1 MKRITND
8 DVATEERF
16 GRRSDRRRP
25 RRKTKREDFYVD
37 PEAATSSADRF
48 TDPELQSLFEQGR
61 FTDLLSELKSGKE
74 ATVYLVEGP
83 AGLMAAKIYADLEVR
98 SFKNDSSYRE
108 GRFMADERA
117 ARAIRSRT
125 RFGLEAQQ
133 HSWVVGEYLQLW
145 ELWQAG
151 LPVPKPM
158 IGPEMFDINRAGRV
172 VLMELVGD
180 REAPAPRL
188 SDVRLEPA
196 QASAAFEQS
205 VAIAERL
212 NAMGRAHGDLS
223 TFNLLWW
230 QERVVLIDLPQVVM
244 AGENPNYAEFLRRDV
259 ASLCKSFRKLGVDSD
274 PERILSRVRSAAR

>member
-16 GRRSDRRRP
+16 GRRADRRKP
-25 RRKTKREDFYVD
+25 RRRTKREDLYVD
-37 PEAATSSADRF
+37 PDAATSSADRF

-83 AGLMAAKIYADLEVR
+83 SGLMAAKIYADLEVR

-108 GRFMADERA
+108 GRFIADERA

-133 HSWVVGEYLQLW
+133 HSWVVSEYLQLW
-145 ELWQAG
+145 ELWRAG
-151 LPVPKPM
+151 LPVPRPM
-158 IGPEMFDINRAGRV
+158 IGPEMFDINCAGRV
-172 VLMELVGD
+172 VLMELIGD
-180 REAPAPRL
+180 RDAPAPRL
-188 SDVRLEPA
+188 SDMRLQPEQA
-196 QASAAFEQS
+196 QAAFAQS

-212 NAMGRAHGDLS
+212 SAMGRAHGDLS

-244 AGENPNYAEFLRRDV
+244 AGENPNYAEFVRRDV
-259 ASLCKSFRKLGVDSD
+259 ESLCKSFRKLGVEAD
-274 PERILSRVRSAAR
+274 PARILNRVRAAAR